1 MELRQLRYFVRI
13 IETGSMGSAAQDLD
27 IGVSALSQQM
37 SRLEN
42 ELAIR
47 LLQRTSRGV
56 TPTNAGLAFYSQ
68 AQLALRHADDA
79 ILAAREA
86 RLSGHVSVGMAPS
99 TASILGIP
107 FIHAMQENYADVR
120 LHVVESLS
128 GNLERMINTR
138 QIDLAVVFQK
148 DKILRWSAR
157 PILEEQLFLIGSHA
171 LLAALPDNPI
181 TPEQLA
187 GIPLI
192 MPSQGHG
199 LRGRLDAVCQE
210 HALNVEIVA
219 EIDGLAL
226 LMRAVRDGLGATL
239 QPGAAMGYHYVAGWE
254 APYPFFSLP
263 VMLGTLGGIGLL
275 IGPAGLLW
283 LNLRRSPLHGDAR
296 QKPMDRG
303 FILLLFLTSLTGL
316 ALLAGRDT
324 SGMGILLAL
333 HLGVVMALFLTLPY
347 GKFAHG
353 FFRCAAL
360 LKWAVEKRRGK
371 HAGDTGN

>member
-27 IGVSALSQQM
+27 IGVSALSQQI

-239 QPGAAMGYHYVAGWE
+239 QPGAAISHLDNDALRVIGVHNPVLSR
-254 APYPFFSLP
+254 PNFLVSLSDDE
-263 VMLGTLGGIGLL
+263 LT
-275 IGPAGLLW
+275 PAGLAARVVLTKVMRQ
-283 LNLRRSPLHGDAR
+283 LVDAGEW
-296 QKPMDRG
+296 PG
-303 FILLLFLTSLTGL
+303 
-316 ALLAGRDT
+316 A
-324 SGMGILLAL
+324 
-333 HLGVVMALFLTLPY
+333 TLY
-347 GKFAHG
+347 AY
-353 FFRCAAL
+353 
-360 LKWAVEKRRGK
+360 
-371 HAGDTGN
+371 

>member
-148 DKILRWSAR
+148 DKILRWSSR

-239 QPGAAMGYHYVAGWE
+239 QPGAAISHLDNDALRVIGVHNPVLSR
-254 APYPFFSLP
+254 PNFLVSLSDDE
-263 VMLGTLGGIGLL
+263 LT
-275 IGPAGLLW
+275 PAGLAARVVLTKVMRQ
-283 LNLRRSPLHGDAR
+283 LVDAGEW
-296 QKPMDRG
+296 PG
-303 FILLLFLTSLTGL
+303 
-316 ALLAGRDT
+316 A
-324 SGMGILLAL
+324 
-333 HLGVVMALFLTLPY
+333 TLY
-347 GKFAHG
+347 AY
-353 FFRCAAL
+353 
-360 LKWAVEKRRGK
+360 
-371 HAGDTGN
+371 

>member
-181 TPEQLA
+181 TPEQLT

-226 LMRAVRDGLGATL
+226 LMRAVRDSLGATL
-239 QPGAAMGYHYVAGWE
+239 QPGAAISHLDNDALRVIGVHNPVLSR
-254 APYPFFSLP
+254 PNFLVSLSDDE
-263 VMLGTLGGIGLL
+263 LT
-275 IGPAGLLW
+275 PAGLAARVVLTKVMRQ
-283 LNLRRSPLHGDAR
+283 LVDAGEW
-296 QKPMDRG
+296 PG
-303 FILLLFLTSLTGL
+303 
-316 ALLAGRDT
+316 A
-324 SGMGILLAL
+324 
-333 HLGVVMALFLTLPY
+333 TLY
-347 GKFAHG
+347 AY
-353 FFRCAAL
+353 
-360 LKWAVEKRRGK
+360 
-371 HAGDTGN
+371 

>member
-226 LMRAVRDGLGATL
+226 LMRAVSDGLGATL
-239 QPGAAMGYHYVAGWE
+239 QPGAAISHLDNDALRVIGVHNPVLSR
-254 APYPFFSLP
+254 PNFLVSLSDDE
-263 VMLGTLGGIGLL
+263 LT
-275 IGPAGLLW
+275 PAGLAARVVLTKVMRQ
-283 LNLRRSPLHGDAR
+283 LVDAGEW
-296 QKPMDRG
+296 PG
-303 FILLLFLTSLTGL
+303 
-316 ALLAGRDT
+316 A
-324 SGMGILLAL
+324 
-333 HLGVVMALFLTLPY
+333 TLY
-347 GKFAHG
+347 AY
-353 FFRCAAL
+353 
-360 LKWAVEKRRGK
+360 
-371 HAGDTGN
+371 

>member
-239 QPGAAMGYHYVAGWE
+239 QPGAAISHLDNDALRVIGVHNPVLSR
-254 APYPFFSLP
+254 PNFLVSLSDDE
-263 VMLGTLGGIGLL
+263 LT
-275 IGPAGLLW
+275 PAGFAARVVLTKVMRQLV
-283 LNLRRSPLHGDAR
+283 DAGEW
-296 QKPMDRG
+296 PG
-303 FILLLFLTSLTGL
+303 
-316 ALLAGRDT
+316 A
-324 SGMGILLAL
+324 
-333 HLGVVMALFLTLPY
+333 TLY
-347 GKFAHG
+347 AY
-353 FFRCAAL
+353 
-360 LKWAVEKRRGK
+360 
-371 HAGDTGN
+371 

>member
-181 TPEQLA
+181 TPEQLT

-199 LRGRLDAVCQE
+199 LRGRLGAVCQE

-239 QPGAAMGYHYVAGWE
+239 QPGAAISHLDNDALRVIGVHNPVLSR
-254 APYPFFSLP
+254 PNFLVSLSDDE
-263 VMLGTLGGIGLL
+263 LT
-275 IGPAGLLW
+275 PAGLAARVVLTKVMRQ
-283 LNLRRSPLHGDAR
+283 LVDAGEW
-296 QKPMDRG
+296 PG
-303 FILLLFLTSLTGL
+303 
-316 ALLAGRDT
+316 A
-324 SGMGILLAL
+324 
-333 HLGVVMALFLTLPY
+333 TLY
-347 GKFAHG
+347 AY
-353 FFRCAAL
+353 
-360 LKWAVEKRRGK
+360 
-371 HAGDTGN
+371 

>member
-210 HALNVEIVA
+210 HALNVKIVA

-239 QPGAAMGYHYVAGWE
+239 QPGAAISHLDNDALRVIGVHNPVLSR
-254 APYPFFSLP
+254 PNFLVSLSDDE
-263 VMLGTLGGIGLL
+263 LT
-275 IGPAGLLW
+275 PAGLAARVVLTKVMRQ
-283 LNLRRSPLHGDAR
+283 LVDAGEW
-296 QKPMDRG
+296 PG
-303 FILLLFLTSLTGL
+303 
-316 ALLAGRDT
+316 A
-324 SGMGILLAL
+324 
-333 HLGVVMALFLTLPY
+333 TLY
-347 GKFAHG
+347 AY
-353 FFRCAAL
+353 
-360 LKWAVEKRRGK
+360 
-371 HAGDTGN
+371 

>member
-219 EIDGLAL
+219 EIDGLEL

-239 QPGAAMGYHYVAGWE
+239 QPGAAISHLDNDALRVIGVHNPVLSR
-254 APYPFFSLP
+254 PNFLVSLSDDE
-263 VMLGTLGGIGLL
+263 LT
-275 IGPAGLLW
+275 PAGLAARVVLTKVMRQ
-283 LNLRRSPLHGDAR
+283 LVDAGEW
-296 QKPMDRG
+296 PG
-303 FILLLFLTSLTGL
+303 
-316 ALLAGRDT
+316 A
-324 SGMGILLAL
+324 
-333 HLGVVMALFLTLPY
+333 TLY
-347 GKFAHG
+347 AY
-353 FFRCAAL
+353 
-360 LKWAVEKRRGK
+360 
-371 HAGDTGN
+371 

>member
-171 LLAALPDNPI
+171 LLTALPDNPI

-239 QPGAAMGYHYVAGWE
+239 QPGAAISHLDNDALRVIGVHNPVLSRPNFLVSLSDDELTPASLAARVVLTKVMRQLVDAGEWPG
-254 APYPFFSLP
+254 A
-263 VMLGTLGGIGLL
+263 TLY
-275 IGPAGLLW
+275 A
-283 LNLRRSPLHGDAR
+283 
-296 QKPMDRG
+296 
-303 FILLLFLTSLTGL
+303 
-316 ALLAGRDT
+316 
-324 SGMGILLAL
+324 
-333 HLGVVMALFLTLPY
+333 Y
-347 GKFAHG
+347 
-353 FFRCAAL
+353 
-360 LKWAVEKRRGK
+360 
-371 HAGDTGN
+371 

>member
-192 MPSQGHG
+192 MPSQGH
-199 LRGRLDAVCQE
+199 
-210 HALNVEIVA
+210 ALNVEIVA

-239 QPGAAMGYHYVAGWE
+239 QPGAAISHLDNDALRVIGVHNPVLSR
-254 APYPFFSLP
+254 PNFLVSLSDDE
-263 VMLGTLGGIGLL
+263 LT
-275 IGPAGLLW
+275 PAGLAARVVLTKVMRQ
-283 LNLRRSPLHGDAR
+283 LVDAGEW
-296 QKPMDRG
+296 PG
-303 FILLLFLTSLTGL
+303 
-316 ALLAGRDT
+316 A
-324 SGMGILLAL
+324 
-333 HLGVVMALFLTLPY
+333 TLY
-347 GKFAHG
+347 AY
-353 FFRCAAL
+353 
-360 LKWAVEKRRGK
+360 
-371 HAGDTGN
+371 

>member
-138 QIDLAVVFQK
+138 QIDLAIVFQK

-219 EIDGLAL
+219 EIDGLTL

-239 QPGAAMGYHYVAGWE
+239 QPGAAISHLDNDALRVIGVHNPVLSR
-254 APYPFFSLP
+254 PNFLVSLSDDE
-263 VMLGTLGGIGLL
+263 LT
-275 IGPAGLLW
+275 PAGLAARVVLTKVMRQ
-283 LNLRRSPLHGDAR
+283 LVDAGEW
-296 QKPMDRG
+296 PG
-303 FILLLFLTSLTGL
+303 
-316 ALLAGRDT
+316 A
-324 SGMGILLAL
+324 
-333 HLGVVMALFLTLPY
+333 TLY
-347 GKFAHG
+347 AY
-353 FFRCAAL
+353 
-360 LKWAVEKRRGK
+360 
-371 HAGDTGN
+371 

>member
-239 QPGAAMGYHYVAGWE
+239 QPGAAISHLDNDALSVIGVHNPVLSR
-254 APYPFFSLP
+254 PNFLVSLSDDE
-263 VMLGTLGGIGLL
+263 LT
-275 IGPAGLLW
+275 PAGLAARVVLTKVMRQ
-283 LNLRRSPLHGDAR
+283 LVDAGEW
-296 QKPMDRG
+296 PG
-303 FILLLFLTSLTGL
+303 
-316 ALLAGRDT
+316 A
-324 SGMGILLAL
+324 
-333 HLGVVMALFLTLPY
+333 TLY
-347 GKFAHG
+347 AY
-353 FFRCAAL
+353 
-360 LKWAVEKRRGK
+360 
-371 HAGDTGN
+371 

>member
-68 AQLALRHADDA
+68 AQLALRHADEA

-239 QPGAAMGYHYVAGWE
+239 QPGAAISHLDNDALRVIGVHNPVLSR
-254 APYPFFSLP
+254 PNFLVSLSDDE
-263 VMLGTLGGIGLL
+263 LT
-275 IGPAGLLW
+275 PAGLAARVVLTKVMRQ
-283 LNLRRSPLHGDAR
+283 LVDAGEW
-296 QKPMDRG
+296 PG
-303 FILLLFLTSLTGL
+303 
-316 ALLAGRDT
+316 A
-324 SGMGILLAL
+324 
-333 HLGVVMALFLTLPY
+333 TLY
-347 GKFAHG
+347 AY
-353 FFRCAAL
+353 
-360 LKWAVEKRRGK
+360 
-371 HAGDTGN
+371 

>member
-226 LMRAVRDGLGATL
+226 LMRALRDGLGATL
-239 QPGAAMGYHYVAGWE
+239 QPGAAISHLDNDALRVIGVHNPVLSR
-254 APYPFFSLP
+254 PNFLVSLSDDE
-263 VMLGTLGGIGLL
+263 LT
-275 IGPAGLLW
+275 PAGLAARVVLTKVMRQ
-283 LNLRRSPLHGDAR
+283 LVDAGEW
-296 QKPMDRG
+296 PG
-303 FILLLFLTSLTGL
+303 
-316 ALLAGRDT
+316 A
-324 SGMGILLAL
+324 
-333 HLGVVMALFLTLPY
+333 TLY
-347 GKFAHG
+347 AY
-353 FFRCAAL
+353 
-360 LKWAVEKRRGK
+360 
-371 HAGDTGN
+371 

>member
-219 EIDGLAL
+219 EIDCLAL

-239 QPGAAMGYHYVAGWE
+239 QPGAAISHLDNDALRVIGVHNPVLSR
-254 APYPFFSLP
+254 PNFLVSLSDDE
-263 VMLGTLGGIGLL
+263 LT
-275 IGPAGLLW
+275 PAGLAARVVLTKVMRQ
-283 LNLRRSPLHGDAR
+283 LVDAGEW
-296 QKPMDRG
+296 PG
-303 FILLLFLTSLTGL
+303 
-316 ALLAGRDT
+316 A
-324 SGMGILLAL
+324 
-333 HLGVVMALFLTLPY
+333 TLY
-347 GKFAHG
+347 AY
-353 FFRCAAL
+353 
-360 LKWAVEKRRGK
+360 
-371 HAGDTGN
+371 

>member
-239 QPGAAMGYHYVAGWE
+239 QPGAVISHLDNDALRVIGVHNPVLSR
-254 APYPFFSLP
+254 PNFLVSLSDDE
-263 VMLGTLGGIGLL
+263 LT
-275 IGPAGLLW
+275 PAGLAARVVLTKVMRQ
-283 LNLRRSPLHGDAR
+283 LVDAGEW
-296 QKPMDRG
+296 PG
-303 FILLLFLTSLTGL
+303 
-316 ALLAGRDT
+316 A
-324 SGMGILLAL
+324 
-333 HLGVVMALFLTLPY
+333 TLY
-347 GKFAHG
+347 AY
-353 FFRCAAL
+353 
-360 LKWAVEKRRGK
+360 
-371 HAGDTGN
+371 

>member
-138 QIDLAVVFQK
+138 QIDLAIVFQK

-239 QPGAAMGYHYVAGWE
+239 QPGAAISHLDNDALRVIGVHNPVLSR
-254 APYPFFSLP
+254 PNFLVSLSDDE
-263 VMLGTLGGIGLL
+263 LT
-275 IGPAGLLW
+275 PAGLAARVVLTKVMRQ
-283 LNLRRSPLHGDAR
+283 LVDA
-296 QKPMDRG
+296 G
-303 FILLLFLTSLTGL
+303 EW
-316 ALLAGRDT
+316 
-324 SGMGILLAL
+324 SGA
-333 HLGVVMALFLTLPY
+333 TLY
-347 GKFAHG
+347 AY
-353 FFRCAAL
+353 
-360 LKWAVEKRRGK
+360 
-371 HAGDTGN
+371 

>member
-79 ILAAREA
+79 IIAAREA

-239 QPGAAMGYHYVAGWE
+239 QPGAAISHLDNDALRVIGVHNPVLSR
-254 APYPFFSLP
+254 PNFLVSLSDDE
-263 VMLGTLGGIGLL
+263 LT
-275 IGPAGLLW
+275 PAGLAARVVLTKVMRQ
-283 LNLRRSPLHGDAR
+283 LVDAGEW
-296 QKPMDRG
+296 PG
-303 FILLLFLTSLTGL
+303 
-316 ALLAGRDT
+316 A
-324 SGMGILLAL
+324 
-333 HLGVVMALFLTLPY
+333 TLY
-347 GKFAHG
+347 AY
-353 FFRCAAL
+353 
-360 LKWAVEKRRGK
+360 
-371 HAGDTGN
+371 

>member
-226 LMRAVRDGLGATL
+226 LMRAVRDALGATL
-239 QPGAAMGYHYVAGWE
+239 QPGAAISHLDNDALRVIGVHNPVLSR
-254 APYPFFSLP
+254 PNFLVSLSDDE
-263 VMLGTLGGIGLL
+263 LT
-275 IGPAGLLW
+275 PAGLAARVVLTKVMRQ
-283 LNLRRSPLHGDAR
+283 LVDAGEW
-296 QKPMDRG
+296 PG
-303 FILLLFLTSLTGL
+303 
-316 ALLAGRDT
+316 A
-324 SGMGILLAL
+324 
-333 HLGVVMALFLTLPY
+333 TLY
-347 GKFAHG
+347 AY
-353 FFRCAAL
+353 
-360 LKWAVEKRRGK
+360 
-371 HAGDTGN
+371 

>member
-27 IGVSALSQQM
+27 IGVSALSQQI

-107 FIHAMQENYADVR
+107 FIHAMRENYADVR

-171 LLAALPDNPI
+171 LLATLPDNPI

-210 HALNVEIVA
+210 YSLNVEIVA

-226 LMRAVRDGLGATL
+226 LMHAVRDGLGATL
-239 QPGAAMGYHYVAGWE
+239 QPGAAISHLDNDALSVIGVHNPVLSR
-254 APYPFFSLP
+254 PNFLVSLSDDE
-263 VMLGTLGGIGLL
+263 LT
-275 IGPAGLLW
+275 PAGLAARVVLTKVMRQ
-283 LNLRRSPLHGDAR
+283 LVDAGEW
-296 QKPMDRG
+296 PG
-303 FILLLFLTSLTGL
+303 
-316 ALLAGRDT
+316 A
-324 SGMGILLAL
+324 
-333 HLGVVMALFLTLPY
+333 TLY
-347 GKFAHG
+347 AY
-353 FFRCAAL
+353 
-360 LKWAVEKRRGK
+360 
-371 HAGDTGN
+371 

>member
-148 DKILRWSAR
+148 DKILRWSAK

-239 QPGAAMGYHYVAGWE
+239 QPGAAISHLDNDALRVIGVHNPVLSR
-254 APYPFFSLP
+254 PNFLVSLSDDE
-263 VMLGTLGGIGLL
+263 LT
-275 IGPAGLLW
+275 PAGLAARVVLTKVMRQ
-283 LNLRRSPLHGDAR
+283 LVDAGEW
-296 QKPMDRG
+296 PG
-303 FILLLFLTSLTGL
+303 
-316 ALLAGRDT
+316 A
-324 SGMGILLAL
+324 
-333 HLGVVMALFLTLPY
+333 TLY
-347 GKFAHG
+347 AY
-353 FFRCAAL
+353 
-360 LKWAVEKRRGK
+360 
-371 HAGDTGN
+371 

>member
-13 IETGSMGSAAQDLD
+13 IETGSMGSAAQDID

-239 QPGAAMGYHYVAGWE
+239 QPGAAISHLDNDALRVIGVHNPVLSR
-254 APYPFFSLP
+254 PNFLVSLSDDE
-263 VMLGTLGGIGLL
+263 LT
-275 IGPAGLLW
+275 PAGLAARVVLTKVMRQ
-283 LNLRRSPLHGDAR
+283 LVDAGEW
-296 QKPMDRG
+296 PG
-303 FILLLFLTSLTGL
+303 
-316 ALLAGRDT
+316 A
-324 SGMGILLAL
+324 
-333 HLGVVMALFLTLPY
+333 TLY
-347 GKFAHG
+347 AY
-353 FFRCAAL
+353 
-360 LKWAVEKRRGK
+360 
-371 HAGDTGN
+371 

>member
-47 LLQRTSRGV
+47 LLQRTSRDV

-239 QPGAAMGYHYVAGWE
+239 QPGAAISHLDNDALRVIGVHNPVLSR
-254 APYPFFSLP
+254 PNFLVSLSDDE
-263 VMLGTLGGIGLL
+263 LT
-275 IGPAGLLW
+275 PAGLAARVVLTKVMRQ
-283 LNLRRSPLHGDAR
+283 LVDAGEW
-296 QKPMDRG
+296 PG
-303 FILLLFLTSLTGL
+303 
-316 ALLAGRDT
+316 A
-324 SGMGILLAL
+324 
-333 HLGVVMALFLTLPY
+333 TLY
-347 GKFAHG
+347 AY
-353 FFRCAAL
+353 
-360 LKWAVEKRRGK
+360 
-371 HAGDTGN
+371 

>member
-128 GNLERMINTR
+128 GNLKRMINTR

-239 QPGAAMGYHYVAGWE
+239 QPGAAISHLDNDALRVIGVHNPVLSR
-254 APYPFFSLP
+254 PNFLVSLSDDE
-263 VMLGTLGGIGLL
+263 LT
-275 IGPAGLLW
+275 PAGLAARVVLTKVMRQ
-283 LNLRRSPLHGDAR
+283 LVDAGEW
-296 QKPMDRG
+296 PG
-303 FILLLFLTSLTGL
+303 
-316 ALLAGRDT
+316 A
-324 SGMGILLAL
+324 
-333 HLGVVMALFLTLPY
+333 TLY
-347 GKFAHG
+347 AY
-353 FFRCAAL
+353 
-360 LKWAVEKRRGK
+360 
-371 HAGDTGN
+371 

>member
-107 FIHAMQENYADVR
+107 FIHVMQENYADVR

-187 GIPLI
+187 DIPLI

-210 HALNVEIVA
+210 HALNVDIVA

-239 QPGAAMGYHYVAGWE
+239 QPGAAISHLDNDALRVIGVHNPILSRPNFLV
-254 APYPFFSLP
+254 SLSDDE
-263 VMLGTLGGIGLL
+263 LT
-275 IGPAGLLW
+275 PAGLAARVVLTKVMRQ
-283 LNLRRSPLHGDAR
+283 LVDAGEW
-296 QKPMDRG
+296 PG
-303 FILLLFLTSLTGL
+303 
-316 ALLAGRDT
+316 A
-324 SGMGILLAL
+324 
-333 HLGVVMALFLTLPY
+333 TLY
-347 GKFAHG
+347 AY
-353 FFRCAAL
+353 
-360 LKWAVEKRRGK
+360 
-371 HAGDTGN
+371 

>member
-226 LMRAVRDGLGATL
+226 LMRAMRDDLGATL
-239 QPGAAMGYHYVAGWE
+239 QPGAAISHLDNDALRVIGVHNPVLSR
-254 APYPFFSLP
+254 PNFLVSLSDDE
-263 VMLGTLGGIGLL
+263 LT
-275 IGPAGLLW
+275 PAGLAARVVLTKVMRQ
-283 LNLRRSPLHGDAR
+283 LVDAGEW
-296 QKPMDRG
+296 PG
-303 FILLLFLTSLTGL
+303 
-316 ALLAGRDT
+316 A
-324 SGMGILLAL
+324 
-333 HLGVVMALFLTLPY
+333 TLY
-347 GKFAHG
+347 AY
-353 FFRCAAL
+353 
-360 LKWAVEKRRGK
+360 
-371 HAGDTGN
+371 

>member
-68 AQLALRHADDA
+68 AQLALHHADDA

-239 QPGAAMGYHYVAGWE
+239 QPGAAISHLDNDALRVIGVHNPVLSR
-254 APYPFFSLP
+254 PNFLVSLSDDE
-263 VMLGTLGGIGLL
+263 LT
-275 IGPAGLLW
+275 PAGLAARVVLTKVMRQ
-283 LNLRRSPLHGDAR
+283 LVDAGEW
-296 QKPMDRG
+296 PG
-303 FILLLFLTSLTGL
+303 
-316 ALLAGRDT
+316 A
-324 SGMGILLAL
+324 
-333 HLGVVMALFLTLPY
+333 TLY
-347 GKFAHG
+347 AY
-353 FFRCAAL
+353 
-360 LKWAVEKRRGK
+360 
-371 HAGDTGN
+371 

>member
-138 QIDLAVVFQK
+138 QIDLAVVFQR

-226 LMRAVRDGLGATL
+226 LMRAVRYGLGATL
-239 QPGAAMGYHYVAGWE
+239 QPGAAISHLDNDALRVIGVHNPVLSR
-254 APYPFFSLP
+254 PNFLVSLSDDE
-263 VMLGTLGGIGLL
+263 LT
-275 IGPAGLLW
+275 PAGLAARVVLTKVMRQ
-283 LNLRRSPLHGDAR
+283 LVDAGEW
-296 QKPMDRG
+296 PG
-303 FILLLFLTSLTGL
+303 
-316 ALLAGRDT
+316 A
-324 SGMGILLAL
+324 
-333 HLGVVMALFLTLPY
+333 TLY
-347 GKFAHG
+347 AY
-353 FFRCAAL
+353 
-360 LKWAVEKRRGK
+360 
-371 HAGDTGN
+371 

>member
-47 LLQRTSRGV
+47 LLQRPSRGV

-138 QIDLAVVFQK
+138 QIDLAIVFQK

-181 TPEQLA
+181 TPVQLA

-219 EIDGLAL
+219 EIDGLSL
-226 LMRAVRDGLGATL
+226 LMLAVRDGLGATL
-239 QPGAAMGYHYVAGWE
+239 QPGAAISHLDNDALRVIGVHNPVLSR
-254 APYPFFSLP
+254 PNFLVSLSDDE
-263 VMLGTLGGIGLL
+263 LT
-275 IGPAGLLW
+275 PAGLAARVVLTKVMRQ
-283 LNLRRSPLHGDAR
+283 LVDAGEW
-296 QKPMDRG
+296 PG
-303 FILLLFLTSLTGL
+303 
-316 ALLAGRDT
+316 A
-324 SGMGILLAL
+324 
-333 HLGVVMALFLTLPY
+333 TLY
-347 GKFAHG
+347 AY
-353 FFRCAAL
+353 
-360 LKWAVEKRRGK
+360 
-371 HAGDTGN
+371 

>member
-56 TPTNAGLAFYSQ
+56 TPTNAGLAFYSR

-239 QPGAAMGYHYVAGWE
+239 QPGAAISHLDNDALRVIGVHNPVLSR
-254 APYPFFSLP
+254 PNFLVSLSDDE
-263 VMLGTLGGIGLL
+263 LT
-275 IGPAGLLW
+275 PAGLAARVVLTKVMRQ
-283 LNLRRSPLHGDAR
+283 LVDAGEW
-296 QKPMDRG
+296 PG
-303 FILLLFLTSLTGL
+303 
-316 ALLAGRDT
+316 A
-324 SGMGILLAL
+324 
-333 HLGVVMALFLTLPY
+333 TLY
-347 GKFAHG
+347 AY
-353 FFRCAAL
+353 
-360 LKWAVEKRRGK
+360 
-371 HAGDTGN
+371 